1 MPNYQACGVYI
12 VTNIYHT
19 VLYVGMSTQL
29 PRRIWTHKQKLI
41 ESFTKRYNV
50 TKLVYFES
58 APDKWSALTR
68 EKQIKKYS
76 RFKKIQLILSINP
89 NWDDLSECIGL

>member
-1 MPNYQACGVYI
+1 MYSDRVCGIYI
-12 VTNIYHT
+12 ITNSFHT
-19 VLYVGMSTQL
+19 VFYVGMSTQL
-29 PRRIWTHKQKLI
+29 SRRIWTHKQKII
-41 ESFTKRYNV
+41 EGFAKRYNV

-58 APDKWSALTR
+58 APDKWSTLTR

-89 NWDDLSECIGL
+89 NWDDLCDCIGL